1 MRSNRRVVIAISAAL
16 VAVVAVLYFSMV
28 ISPTQV
34 AQMQSAFSNV
44 LDDAQ
49 ARVSGQIGVWLG
61 TDNATG
67 LPVIESV
74 LPGGPAE
81 LAGIKPGDVV
91 THVNNRSL
99 SGIPVA
105 QAGAMIRGY
114 SGGSVELT
122 VRRLGNTNAL
132 VFTINRASVKTLR
145 SR

>member
-1 MRSNRRVVIAISAAL
+1 
-16 VAVVAVLYFSMV
+16 
-28 ISPTQV
+28 
-34 AQMQSAFSNV
+34 MQSAFSNV

-61 TDNATG
+61 IDKATG
-67 LPVIESV
+67 LPVIESA

-81 LAGIKPGDVV
+81 VAGIKPGDVV
-91 THVNNRSL
+91 AHVNNRSL

-105 QAGAMIRGY
+105 KAGAMIRGY
-114 SGGSVELT
+114 SGESVELT
-122 VRRLGNTNAL
+122 VRRPGNTNAL

>member
-1 MRSNRRVVIAISAAL
+1 
-16 VAVVAVLYFSMV
+16 
-28 ISPTQV
+28 
-34 AQMQSAFSNV
+34 MQSAFSNV
-44 LDDAQ
+44 FDDAQ

-61 TDNATG
+61 IDNATG
-67 LPVIESV
+67 LPVIESA

-81 LAGIKPGDVV
+81 VAGIKPGDVV

-122 VRRLGNTNAL
+122 VRRPGNTNTL